1 MDMPTVSIFNDRI
14 APGGSRDPLIA
25 ALAASKAPETR
36 RAYRTAW
43 TFWNDWQGITATRSR
58 RRIPNMPLRS

>member
-1 MDMPTVSIFNDRI
+1 MNMPTVSILSEHP
-14 APGGSRDPLIA
+14 APDESRDPLI
-25 ALAASKAPETR
+25 AASKAPETR

-43 TFWNDWQGITATRSR
+43 AFWNDWQGITATRSC